1 MNAKAFSI
9 VRSQFSII
17 LFSFFGRK
25 SETTT
30 LDGTF
35 AWSLIAPEQQNR
47 KLNLA
52 VSAILE
58 TLRLSENERDQIR
71 QAYVVAED
79 LALRQIEFEYGLPF
93 FRHRMIEGVPFDA
106 VAIVNQNV
114 LCAEVVF
121 LAKPEISIEQFGIV
135 FKKAVYVNQRV
146 GALRA
151 NSKALL
157 LLVLVTQ
164 FSRGDEEKFQ
174 KTLRKYLHENAR
186 IEIDARLFN
195 FDYLQHTFLS

>member
-1 MNAKAFSI
+1 M
-9 VRSQFSII
+9 
-17 LFSFFGRK
+17 FSFFGKK
-25 SETTT
+25 SETTA
-30 LDGTF
+30 LDETF

-52 VSAILE
+52 VAWILE
-58 TLRLSENERDQIR
+58 TLGLSENERDQVR

-79 LALRQIEFEYGLPF
+79 LALRQIEFEYDLPF

-106 VAIVNQNV
+106 VAIVNKDV

-121 LAKPEISIEQFGIV
+121 LAKPEISIEQFELIL
-135 FKKAVYVNQRV
+135 KKAVYVNERV
-146 GALRA
+146 NVLRP

-174 KTLRKYLHENAR
+174 KTLRKYLHENAQV
-186 IEIDARLFN
+186 EIDARLFN
-195 FDYLQHTFLS
+195 FDYLQHTFLNS